1 LLIVVILALRI
12 ITTGRNRMS
21 EEKSLGSIL
30 VVGGGISGLTTA
42 VEAAEV
48 GYDVYLVEKNSY
60 LGGRVAQL
68 NKYFPKLCP
77 PSCGLEINFQRVR
90 KNPKVK
96 YLTLAEVEN
105 ITGQPGDYDVTVK
118 IHPRRVNENCTAC
131 NACVEACPVER
142 PNDFNFGMDTT
153 KAIYLPHEMAFPMRY
168 VIDGKACKGA
178 ECGKCVEACKYDAI
192 DLDMQPETVTF
203 KVGSVVYATGWN
215 PYDATKIDNLGFGR
229 VQNVITN
236 MMMERY
242 AAKNGPTAGQIMR
255 PSDGKAPES
264 IAFIQCAGSRD
275 ENHLSYCSYICCMA
289 SLKQATYLIE
299 QNPEAKIYIFYID
312 LRAPGRYEKFLQTVE
327 ANENVVFIKG
337 KVASITDDPETGDVI
352 VEAED
357 ILGGGKVKQKVDMAV
372 LATGMQPST
381 AGGKAPT
388 GASLDENGLIIED
401 PQTSGIY
408 AAGCAKRPV
417 DVTSSVKDATGSAL
431 KAIQTMVRR

>member
-1 LLIVVILALRI
+1 
-12 ITTGRNRMS
+12 MS